1 MSAKEKKITLDYKKF
16 IDHKDLIDNA
26 HKHLSDNEYEY
37 GPDFRNKEKNY
48 SVNKIETKDNVSSV
62 YFDFA
67 ISGFSELGLEY
78 VEIDSEKNVLTRRI
92 EKYPKSKKPLILLSL
107 IHI

>member
-1 MSAKEKKITLDYKKF
+1 MSAEEKKITLDYKKF

-26 HKHLSDNEYEY
+26 HKHLIDNEYEY

-48 SVNKIETKDNVSSV
+48 SVNKIETKDNVSRV

-78 VEIDSEKNVLTRRI
+78 VEIDSENNVLTRRI
-92 EKYPKSKKPLILLSL
+92 EKFPKSKKPLILSL